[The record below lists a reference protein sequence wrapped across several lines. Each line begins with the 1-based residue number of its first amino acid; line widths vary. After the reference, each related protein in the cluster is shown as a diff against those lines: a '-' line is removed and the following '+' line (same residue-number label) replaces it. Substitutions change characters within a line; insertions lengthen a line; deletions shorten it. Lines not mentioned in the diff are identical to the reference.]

1 MEMWNGSRQALA
13 APGAPRKRKERDGID
28 ASSLKASASA
38 ARAEP
43 APNWLLA
50 GYLAHEFLT
59 RGTLFGEKW
68 DPARSE
74 AVPAPSEL
82 KVKRRKVPNASPA
95 DESLAPNK
103 PKAYADVA
111 HLLKDGGAHIPGI
124 VNPTQLVQWL
134 QEM

>member
-1 MEMWNGSRQALA
+1 MEMCNGSRQAQALA
-13 APGAPRKRKERDGID
+13 APRKRKERDGID
-28 ASSLKASASA
+28 ASPLKASASA

-68 DPARSE
+68 DPPRAE
-74 AVPAPSEL
+74 AVPAPSEP
-82 KVKRRKVPNASPA
+82 KVKRRKLPNAIPA
-95 DESLAPNK
+95 DENLAPNK

-111 HLLKDGGAHIPGI
+111 NLLNDGGAHIPGI

-134 QEM
+134 QDM

>member
-13 APGAPRKRKERDGID
+13 APRKRKERDGID

-43 APNWLLA
+43 ATNWLLA

-59 RGTLFGEKW
+59 RGTLLGEKW
-68 DPARSE
+68 DPDRAE
-74 AVPAPSEL
+74 AVPPPSEP
-82 KVKRRKVPNASPA
+82 KVNRRKLQNASPA
-95 DESLAPNK
+95 DENLAPNK

-111 HLLKDGGAHIPGI
+111 NLLKDGGAHIPGI

-134 QEM
+134 QDM